1 MSIVQDRADEY
12 PVSEYL
18 ELCNKVPS
26 ALSPTRNAHKSGTT
40 V

>member
-26 ALSPTRNAHKSGTT
+26 VLSPMQNAHKSGTT